1 MTFLPNTLPNHFLS
15 FPPLLLCLIILAF
28 PTFFDYAAFASSL
41 TGKQATEAMALLTW
55 KASLHNQT
63 QTLLSSWVGTN
74 HCTWLG
80 IRCNKAGR
88 VAHIDLH
95 GYGLKGTLSNLNFS
109 SFPHLLKLRL
119 FNNSLYGTIP
129 PHIGSLWRLTYLS
142 FSLNNLSGTIPTE
155 IGQLTNLRIF
165 YMRENQISGSIP
177 QQIGLL
183 NSLNELSLYTNNL
196 TGSIPSS
203 IGNLGNLTLL
213 LLYDNQLSGSIPQ
226 EIGMLRSL
234 LHLELLGNKL
244 TGSIPASIGNLGN
257 LTTLYLDD
265 NQLSGSIPQE
275 IGMLRSLVDLGLL
288 GNKLTGSI
296 PASIGNLGNLTTL
309 HLDDNQLSGSIPQE
323 IGMLRSLIDL
333 ELSSNNLTGS
343 IPASIGNLSNL
354 AELHLYYNRLFGSVP
369 PTLNNLTHLTEF
381 EISDNMFNGHIP
393 ADICVSGLL
402 TQLIAENN
410 NLKGPIPKSLKNCS
424 SLYRVRLEGNQLS
437 GNISEDFGIYPSL
450 DYIDLSHNNFY
461 GELSKNWG
469 KCHNLTSL
477 KMSNNKISGKIP
489 SELVGA
495 TQLSVLDLS
504 SNHLVGEIPL
514 KLGRLVSLFK
524 LKLDD
529 NYLLGNIPLELSKL
543 SNLENLNLAANNLS
557 GSIPTALG
565 ECKKLWN
572 LNLSNNRFGESIPAE
587 IGRIHNLQILDLG
600 HNLLIGKIPQQI
612 GELQRLETLNLS
624 HNELSGFIP
633 SSFDNMLGLT
643 SINVSFNQLDG
654 PIPNIKAFREAPFEA
669 LRGNKGLC
677 GNATGLKTCPAKM
690 NNGESNKLVL
700 LIVLLLG
707 FLFLSIMVVGIVLLV
722 FCKKYRN
729 TKNEPRRVNDE
740 KLFAIWSYDGKM
752 VYESIIEATENF
764 STKYCVGEGGCGT
777 VYKADLT
784 TDQVVAVKKLHISS
798 DGDLANLKGYTSEIS
813 TLTKIRHRNI
823 VELYGYCSHQR
834 HSFLVYEFL
843 EGGSLGKILSTED
856 HALYFDWIKRVNVVK
871 DVANAL
877 SYMHHECS
885 PAIIHR
891 DISSKNVLLDLESV
905 AHISDF
911 GTARFL
917 KPDSSN
923 WTSFA
928 GTFGY
933 TAPELAYTME
943 VNERCDVYSFGVLT
957 LEVIMGKHPGDLI
970 YSLSSSSSS
979 SSSTSTAHG
988 ILLKDVL
995 DQRLAAPENQ
1005 VEEQVFVVAK
1015 LAFACLQANPLS
1027 RPTMRQVAM
1036 KLSDDR
1042 RSHLQNEF
1050 HMITLGQLIS
1060 TAQPLE
1066 YLPSILGLYIL
1077 GKSLSDSGKIGPI
1090 SMKFGDF
1097 DHNTEMGIGDNA
1109 NSPERSELLGE
1120 EKGQDGEADGDVASS
1135 GEESVAIGSKVSQF
1149 MSRAARL
1156 NEAFSVVKQV
1166 PVMRPTLP
1174 AAGVTA

>member
-1 MTFLPNTLPNHFLS
+1 MTFLPNTIPNHFLS
-15 FPPLLLCLIILAF
+15 FPPLLLCLIILAL

-41 TGKQATEAMALLTW
+41 TGKQATEPTALLTW

-80 IRCNKAGR
+80 IGCNKAGR
-88 VAHIDLH
+88 VAYIDLQS
-95 GYGLKGTLSNLNFS
+95 YGLTGTLSNLNFS
-109 SFPHLLKLRL
+109 SFPHLLTLEL

-129 PHIGSLWRLTYLS
+129 PHIGSLWRLTFLS
-142 FSLNNLSGTIPTE
+142 LSLNNLSGTIPTE
-155 IGQLTNLRIF
+155 IGQLTNLRFLYLNRNPIG
-165 YMRENQISGSIP
+165 GSIP

-183 NSLNELSLYTNNL
+183 SSLNMLSLYANNL
-196 TGSIPSS
+196 TGSIPFS
-203 IGNLGNLTLL
+203 IGNLGNLT
-213 LLYDNQLSGSIPQ
+213 I
-226 EIGMLRSL
+226 
-234 LHLELLGNKL
+234 
-244 TGSIPASIGNLGN
+244 
-257 LTTLYLDD
+257 LYLYQ

-275 IGMLRSLVDLGLL
+275 IGMLRSLVELDLTA
-288 GNKLTGSI
+288 NNLTGSI
-296 PASIGNLGNLTTL
+296 PASIGNLGNLTAL
-309 HLDDNQLSGSIPQE
+309 FLYDNQLSGSIPQE
-323 IGMLRSLIDL
+323 VGMLRTLVIL
-333 ELSSNNLTGS
+333 ELSYNNLTGS
-343 IPASIGNLSNL
+343 IAASIGNLTKLYQLDLSLNQLSGSIPSEIGNL
-354 AELHLYYNRLFGSVP
+354 KQLGYFLFIDNQLTGSIP
-369 PTLNNLTHLTEF
+369 PRLNNLTQLKWFQIGSNKLSGHLPENLCF
-381 EISDNMFNGHIP
+381 
-393 ADICVSGLL
+393 SGLL
-402 TQLIAENN
+402 TRLAAYDN
-410 NLKGPIPKSLKNCS
+410 NLIGPIPKSLRNCS
-424 SLYRVRLEGNQLS
+424 SLYRVRLEENQLL

-469 KCHNLTSL
+469 KCHNLTNL
-477 KMSNNKISGKIP
+477 KMSNNKISGEIP
-489 SELVGA
+489 SEIMDS
-495 TQLSVLDLS
+495 TQLRLLDLS
-504 SNHLVGEIPL
+504 SNDLVGEIPMKL
-514 KLGRLVSLFK
+514 KKMVSLFN
-524 LKLDD
+524 LKL
-529 NYLLGNIPLELSKL
+529 NNNHLSGNIPPGFGKL
-543 SNLENLNLAANNLS
+543 SNLEILDLAANDLS
-557 GSIPTALG
+557 GSIPGALG
-565 ECKKLWN
+565 ECMKLYN

-587 IGRIHNLQILDLG
+587 IGHIHNLQILDLG

-612 GELQRLETLNLS
+612 GELQRLVTLNLS
-624 HNELSGFIP
+624 HNELFGFIP

-643 SINVSFNQLDG
+643 LVDVSFNRLDG
-654 PIPNIKAFREAPFEA
+654 AIPNIRAFQEAPFDA

-690 NNGESNKLVL
+690 NNGEAKKKSNKLVL

-707 FLFLSIMVVGIVLLV
+707 FLFLSLMVVGIVLLV

-729 TKNEPRRVNDE
+729 TKNEPRRVNNE
-740 KLFAIWSYDGKM
+740 NLFAIWSYDGKM
-752 VYESIIEATENF
+752 VYESIVEATENF
-764 STKYCVGEGGCGT
+764 STKHCVGEGGCGT
-777 VYKADLT
+777 VYRAALT
-784 TDQVVAVKKLHISS
+784 SGQVVAVKKLHVSP
-798 DGDLANLKGYTSEIS
+798 DGDLANLKGFTSEIRV
-813 TLTKIRHRNI
+813 LTKIRHHNI
-823 VELYGYCSHQR
+823 VKLYGYCSHRR

-843 EGGSLGKILSTED
+843 EGGSLGNILSREE
-856 HALYFDWIKRVNVVK
+856 HVLYFDWIKRVNVVK
-871 DVANAL
+871 DVSNAL
-877 SYMHHECS
+877 SYMHHDCS

-979 SSSTSTAHG
+979 SSSTSTTHG

-995 DQRLAAPENQ
+995 DQRLTAPENQ
-1005 VEEQVFVVAK
+1005 VAEQVFVVAK

-1066 YLPSILGLYIL
+1066 YLPSILGLYVVLVFHFLRLFNFNPLFYGLKTIKIKT
-1077 GKSLSDSGKIGPI
+1077 KS
-1090 SMKFGDF
+1090 
-1097 DHNTEMGIGDNA
+1097 
-1109 NSPERSELLGE
+1109 
-1120 EKGQDGEADGDVASS
+1120 
-1135 GEESVAIGSKVSQF
+1135 
-1149 MSRAARL
+1149 
-1156 NEAFSVVKQV
+1156 
-1166 PVMRPTLP
+1166 
-1174 AAGVTA
+1174 

>member
-15 FPPLLLCLIILAF
+15 FPTLFLCFIILAF

-41 TGKQATEAMALLTW
+41 TGKQATEPTALLTW

-109 SFPHLLKLRL
+109 SFPHLLKLQL

-142 FSLNNLSGTIPTE
+142 FSLNNLSRTIPTE

-165 YMRENQISGSIP
+165 YMCENQISGSIP

-213 LLYDNQLSGSIPQ
+213 YLYDNQLSGLIPQ
-226 EIGMLRSL
+226 EIGMVRSL
-234 LHLELLGNKL
+234 VDLELAMNNLI
-244 TGSIPASIGNLGN
+244 GSIPASIGNLGN
-257 LTTLYLDD
+257 LTTLYLHS

-275 IGMLRSLVDLGLL
+275 VGMLRSLVELDLSM
-288 GNKLTGSI
+288 NNITGSI
-296 PASIGNLGNLTTL
+296 PAT
-309 HLDDNQLSGSIPQE
+309 
-323 IGMLRSLIDL
+323 
-333 ELSSNNLTGS
+333 
-343 IPASIGNLSNL
+343 IGNLSNL
-354 AELHLYYNRLFGSVP
+354 ANLYLHHNKLFGSIP
-369 PTLNNLTHLTEF
+369 PIFNNLTHLTVF
-381 EISDNMFNGHIP
+381 EIGDNVFNGHIP

-402 TQLIAENN
+402 TKLTAENN
-410 NLKGPIPKSLKNCS
+410 NLKGPIPKSLKNCH
-424 SLYRVRLEGNQLS
+424 SLHRVRLEGNQLS
-437 GNISEDFGIYPSL
+437 GNISEDFGIYPNL
-450 DYIDLSHNNFY
+450 DYIDLSRNNFY

-477 KMSNNKISGKIP
+477 KMSNSKISGKIP

-495 TQLSVLDLS
+495 TQLSILDLS

-514 KLGRLVSLFK
+514 KLGRLVSLFN

-572 LNLSNNRFGESIPAE
+572 LNLSNNRFGESIPVE

-643 SINVSFNQLDG
+643 SIDVSFNQLDG

-707 FLFLSIMVVGIVLLV
+707 FLFVSLMVVGIVLLV

-729 TKNEPRRVNDE
+729 TKNEPRRVNN
-740 KLFAIWSYDGKM
+740 KNLFAIWSYDGKM

-764 STKYCVGEGGCGT
+764 STKHCVGKGGCGT
-777 VYKADLT
+777 VYQADLT
-784 TDQVVAVKKLHISS
+784 SGQVVAVKKLTVSP
-798 DGDLANLKGYTSEIS
+798 DGDLANLKGFTSEIHA
-813 TLTKIRHRNI
+813 LTEIRHHNI
-823 VELYGYCSHQR
+823 VKLYGYCSHQR

-843 EGGSLGKILSTED
+843 EGGSLGKILSMED
-856 HALYFDWIKRVNVVK
+856 HVLYFDWIKRVNVVK

-877 SYMHHECS
+877 SYMHHDCS

-891 DISSKNVLLDLESV
+891 DISSKNVLLDLEFV

-917 KPDSSN
+917 KPNSSN

-1005 VEEQVFVVAK
+1005 VAEQVFVVAK

-1066 YLPSILGLYIL
+1066 YLPSILGLYDVL
-1077 GKSLSDSGKIGPI
+1077 V
-1090 SMKFGDF
+1090 FHF
-1097 DHNTEMGIGDNA
+1097 
-1109 NSPERSELLGE
+1109 LL
-1120 EKGQDGEADGDVASS
+1120 
-1135 GEESVAIGSKVSQF
+1135 
-1149 MSRAARL
+1149 
-1156 NEAFSVVKQV
+1156 
-1166 PVMRPTLP
+1166 TLFNFNP
-1174 AAGVTA
+1174 LF